1 MTGMDSEELLG
12 VAALVARLESETL
25 AALQPP
31 LTSRQ
36 YRLLRVIDQGQVTA
50 TAIYE
55 QATMSLAS
63 ISQSVDLLVQR
74 GLLRRERDPEDGR
87 RSILSLTE
95 AGHASLT
102 DASARMTGLAE
113 QLVGEPEE
121 QQITELRQALR
132 LLRERVVALLR
143 SADPSR

>member
-95 AGHASLT
+95 AGRASLT
-102 DASARMTGLAE
+102 DASARMAGLAE

-121 QQITELRQALR
+121 QQITE
-132 LLRERVVALLR
+132 
-143 SADPSR
+143 